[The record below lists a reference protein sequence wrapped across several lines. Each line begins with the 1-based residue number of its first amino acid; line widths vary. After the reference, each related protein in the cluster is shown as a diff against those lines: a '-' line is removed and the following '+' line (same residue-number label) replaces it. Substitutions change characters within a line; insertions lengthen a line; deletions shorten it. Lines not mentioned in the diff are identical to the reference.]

1 MRFFLQ
7 RIRSRMQRRR
17 DSEDEDL
24 RLTKKAEIAR
34 KLAELEKKKEAGL
47 GPNTIGLINKVRT
60 LLILFLIA
68 KVGWSLFKSF
78 IKHLDKKRAA
88 SATSQSIEL

>member
-1 MRFFLQ
+1 
-7 RIRSRMQRRR
+7 MQRR
-17 DSEDEDL
+17 SNPEDEELL

-60 LLILFLIA
+60 LLIVFLIA
-68 KVGWSLFKSF
+68 KVAWSFLKSL
-78 IKHLDKKRAA
+78 IKHIDNKHIEKP
-88 SATSQSIEL
+88 TSQSIDL